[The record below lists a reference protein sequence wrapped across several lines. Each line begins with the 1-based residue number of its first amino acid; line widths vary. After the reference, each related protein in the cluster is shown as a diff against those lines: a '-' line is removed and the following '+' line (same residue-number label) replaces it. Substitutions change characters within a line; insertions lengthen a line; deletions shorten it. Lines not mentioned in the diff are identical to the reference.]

1 MGLSSRTPVVEGVR
15 KVGSRIAV
23 KDVPE
28 LFEEFMSLVSS
39 TVFFDGLRAEILSL
53 AEVAAAS
60 DACRG
65 DALWVEDAM
74 AAIAVDAAQSL
85 DAAAGA
91 ATNEALT
98 SWEGAVGGVMV
109 YERGTGI
116 YVPRSITHEY
126 EGGRVDTQTV
136 LGEVI
141 GYVKISRGASKVLGE
156 FGDFVLLN
164 VPQQSG
170 AEHPEYGLGGFSRVA
185 ELDSELQVR
194 VKNLVRV
201 THLLIGDSA
210 LAHSSVESV
219 GEVTRRKHGKRRVVK
234 RGYPVRTV
242 RVGADLLASSAP
254 GVAEAAEGKSSEGK
268 KWTLDHRV
276 VTRGHW
282 RQVAY
287 GKNRKLRRARWIMP
301 YVRGPEGAPL
311 VSRPVVK
318 VWRGGGGVG

>member
-1 MGLSSRTPVVEGVR
+1 MVEGVR

-164 VPQQSG
+164 VPQ
-170 AEHPEYGLGGFSRVA
+170 
-185 ELDSELQVR
+185 
-194 VKNLVRV
+194 
-201 THLLIGDSA
+201 
-210 LAHSSVESV
+210 
-219 GEVTRRKHGKRRVVK
+219 
-234 RGYPVRTV
+234 
-242 RVGADLLASSAP
+242 
-254 GVAEAAEGKSSEGK
+254 
-268 KWTLDHRV
+268 
-276 VTRGHW
+276 
-282 RQVAY
+282 
-287 GKNRKLRRARWIMP
+287 
-301 YVRGPEGAPL
+301 
-311 VSRPVVK
+311 
-318 VWRGGGGVG
+318 

>member
-1 MGLSSRTPVVEGVR
+1 M
-15 KVGSRIAV
+15 
-23 KDVPE
+23 
-28 LFEEFMSLVSS
+28 
-39 TVFFDGLRAEILSL
+39 
-53 AEVAAAS
+53 
-60 DACRG
+60 
-65 DALWVEDAM
+65 
-74 AAIAVDAAQSL
+74 
-85 DAAAGA
+85 
-91 ATNEALT
+91 
-98 SWEGAVGGVMV
+98 
-109 YERGTGI
+109 
-116 YVPRSITHEY
+116 
-126 EGGRVDTQTV
+126 DTQTV

-141 GYVKISRGASKVLGE
+141 GYVKISRRASKVLGE
-156 FGDFVLLN
+156 LGDFVLLN

-242 RVGADLLASSAP
+242 RVGADLLARSAP

-268 KWTLDHRV
+268 KWTLNHRV

-287 GKNRKLRRARWIMP
+287 GKNQKLRRARWIMP
-301 YVRGPEGAPL
+301 MFVVR
-311 VSRPVVK
+311 
-318 VWRGGGGVG
+318 W